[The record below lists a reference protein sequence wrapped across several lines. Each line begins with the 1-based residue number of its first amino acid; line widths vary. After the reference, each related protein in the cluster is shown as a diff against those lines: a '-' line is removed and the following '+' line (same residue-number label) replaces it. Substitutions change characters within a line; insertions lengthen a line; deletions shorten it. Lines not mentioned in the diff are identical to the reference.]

1 MYCIAVDFM
10 RLLRDG
16 ELCLPAHN
24 VPFCSFIGLALH
36 WPLVNSQSLEMI
48 LFPKSHL
55 ASSPTGTQVTED
67 KLVSVCVGWGR
78 PKWCVCVCVCV
89 CKRASPLEQSSGG
102 FEASPSHIHGP
113 RTSWM
118 KGESSS
124 QLGCRHARLCRSWKK
139 GYVSG

>member
-89 CKRASPLEQSSGG
+89 CVRGHLHWSRVLGALKPLLATSM
-102 FEASPSHIHGP
+102 GP
-113 RTSWM
+113 
-118 KGESSS
+118 GL
-124 QLGCRHARLCRSWKK
+124 LG
-139 GYVSG
+139 